1 MNAVVS
7 VIGKDRV
14 RILARVATECA
25 QANVNVVEVTQTL
38 LQDTFAMTML
48 VNIDQIAM
56 KLSEFAQHMDN
67 VGKEMGL
74 VIHVMHEDI
83 FNSMHKIQG

>member
-14 RILARVATECA
+14 GILARVATECA

-56 KLSEFAQHMDN
+56 KLSELAQHMDN

>member
-14 RILARVATECA
+14 GILARVATECA

-56 KLSEFAQHMDN
+56 KLSEFAHHMDN

>member
-14 RILARVATECA
+14 GILARVATECA
-25 QANVNVVEVTQTL
+25 NANINVVEVTQTL

-48 VNIDQIAM
+48 VNIDEISM

-83 FNSMHKIQG
+83 FNSMHRI

>member
-7 VIGKDRV
+7 VIGKNRV
-14 RILARVATECA
+14 GILARVATECA

-67 VGKEMGL
+67 VGEEMGL

>member
-1 MNAVVS
+1 
-7 VIGKDRV
+7 
-14 RILARVATECA
+14 
-25 QANVNVVEVTQTL
+25 
-38 LQDTFAMTML
+38 MTML

>member
-14 RILARVATECA
+14 GLLARVATECA

>member
-14 RILARVATECA
+14 GILARVATECA

-83 FNSMHKIQG
+83 VNAMHKIQG

>member
-14 RILARVATECA
+14 GILARVAGECA

>member
-14 RILARVATECA
+14 GILARVATECA

-74 VIHVMHEDI
+74 VIHVMHENI

>member
-14 RILARVATECA
+14 GILARVATECA

-38 LQDTFAMTML
+38 LQDTFAMTLL

>member
-14 RILARVATECA
+14 GILARVATECA

>member
-14 RILARVATECA
+14 GILARVATECA

-74 VIHVMHEDI
+74 VIHVMHDDI

>member
-14 RILARVATECA
+14 GILARVATECA
-25 QANVNVVEVTQTL
+25 QANINVVEVTQTL
-38 LQDTFAMTML
+38 FQDTFAMTML

>member
-14 RILARVATECA
+14 GILARVATECA

-38 LQDTFAMTML
+38 LQDTFARTML

>member
-14 RILARVATECA
+14 GILARVATECA
-25 QANVNVVEVTQTL
+25 QVNVNVVEVTQTL

>member
-14 RILARVATECA
+14 GILARVAGECA
-25 QANVNVVEVTQTL
+25 QAHVNVVEVTQTL

-48 VNIDQIAM
+48 VNIDQITM

>member
-14 RILARVATECA
+14 GILACVATECA

>member
-14 RILARVATECA
+14 GILARVATECA
-25 QANVNVVEVTQTL
+25 QANGNVVEVTQTL

>member
-14 RILARVATECA
+14 GILARVATECA

-48 VNIDQIAM
+48 VNIDQITM

>member
-14 RILARVATECA
+14 GILARVATECA

-56 KLSEFAQHMDN
+56 KLSGFAQHMDN

>member
-14 RILARVATECA
+14 GILARVATECA

-74 VIHVMHEDI
+74 VIHVMHEGI
-83 FNSMHKIQG
+83 FNSMDKIQG

>member
-14 RILARVATECA
+14 GILARVATECA

-56 KLSEFAQHMDN
+56 KLSEFAQHLDN